1 MLFSS
6 TSGHGHVIPMLQLAT
21 AFREAG
27 HDVLWATAEQA
38 LPLVT
43 AAGIEAVASGASG
56 AEEAAVR
63 GAVRSLGE
71 QLAGPARAA
80 FVFPRMFG
88 EALTPPMAADLV
100 GIARDWAADLLI
112 HEQAELAA
120 PLAAALLAVPS
131 VTHSFGTAVP
141 AGALDESARLLAGLW
156 QSHGLEV
163 PQYAGCYRAG
173 YLDICPPSVQT
184 MPVDHIAHV
193 QPLRPVAAGPVAAP
207 AEPLVYVTLGTV
219 HQGADLLREVVAGV
233 AGLGLPVL
241 VAVGPRMSPD
251 SLGEQPAHV
260 QVESWVDQPAVLGRC
275 SAVVSHGGSGTFFG
289 ALACG
294 LPQLCLPQ
302 AADQFR
308 NSEGG
313 ERAGASLTL
322 RPEEVS
328 AASVRAHVER
338 LLSDRDLRS
347 GAERVAT
354 EIAAMPAPEQVV
366 AGLVARFNPHDTDP
380 HRPRHR

>member
-1 MLFSS
+1 MRVLFSS
-6 TSGHGHVIPMLQLAT
+6 TSGYGHVIPMLPLAR
-21 AFREAG
+21 AFRAAG

-38 LPLVT
+38 LPLVV
-43 AAGIEAVASGASG
+43 AAGIDAVASGASG
-56 AEEAAVR
+56 PEEAALR
-63 GAVRSLGE
+63 AAVRTQGE
-71 QLAGPARAA
+71 EMAGPARAA

-100 GIARDWAADLLI
+100 GIARDWDPDLLI

-120 PLAAALLAVPS
+120 PLVAALLAVPS

-141 AGALDESARLLAGLW
+141 VEALGTSASLLAGLW
-156 QSHGLEV
+156 QAHGLEV

-173 YLDICPPSVQT
+173 YLDICPASVQT
-184 MPVDHIAHV
+184 MPVDHIRNV
-193 QPLRPVAAGPVAAP
+193 QQLRPVDAGPVPAP

-219 HQGADLLREVVAGV
+219 HQGADLLREVVAGI
-233 AGLGLPVL
+233 AGLGIPVL

-275 SAVVSHGGSGTFFG
+275 SAVVSHGGSGTFLG

-302 AADQFR
+302 GADQFR

-322 RPEEVS
+322 RPEEVT
-328 AASVRAHVER
+328 AVSVRAAVER
-338 LLSDRDLRS
+338 LLSEPDLRV
-347 GAERVAT
+347 GAQRVAA
-354 EIAAMPAPEQVV
+354 EIAAMPAPEAVV
-366 AGLVARFNPHDTDP
+366 PLLASVDS
-380 HRPRHR
+380 PRHDDPRG